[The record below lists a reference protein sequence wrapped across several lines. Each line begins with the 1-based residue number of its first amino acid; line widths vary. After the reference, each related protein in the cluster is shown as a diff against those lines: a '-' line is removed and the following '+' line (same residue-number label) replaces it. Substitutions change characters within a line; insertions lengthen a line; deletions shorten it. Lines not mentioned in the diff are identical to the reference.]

1 MPQVADDAS
10 PWIPADAGLGELRQ
24 ASQDCRGC
32 DLWREATQTV
42 FGRGPVG
49 APLMFVGEQP
59 GDREDRDGEPFVGP
73 AGRILDRGL
82 AMVGMDRDEVY
93 ITNAVKHFRH
103 EERGKKRIHRK
114 PNLAHLRACAP
125 WIREEIERVGPGV
138 LCLLGATAGR
148 AILGVEVRVH
158 DRRGVPEPSRFG
170 PVAVLTVHPSSI
182 VRERDERRRD
192 TAFEEFVAD
201 LRVAIAEARPS

>member
-10 PWIPADAGLGELRQ
+10 PWIPADAGLAELRQ

-32 DLWREATQTV
+32 DLCREAKQTV

-82 AMVGMDRDEVY
+82 AMVGMGRDEVY

-138 LCLLGATAGR
+138 LCVLGATAGR
-148 AILGVEVRVH
+148 AILGVEVRIH